1 MFFVCLIHGFFHLQI
16 TTTNNTHLSLEAV
29 VVARASFT
37 GLIPL
42 PTPVTTVTKLTSISP
57 THNINP
63 ERQSPINFEQPPN
76 HTGETV
82 CKSPQGDGGGSLGG
96 CGGSVANSFTQS
108 VSKSGSVVSSVAL
121 VPHQTSKPQV
131 IFLLFSTI
139 DDVVVVF
146 IANTSPLIGFHKVVQ
161 S

>member
-1 MFFVCLIHGFFHLQI
+1 MVFYFQI

-42 PTPVTTVTKLTSISP
+42 PTPVTTVTKLISISP
-57 THNINP
+57 THNNP

-82 CKSPQGDGGGSLGG
+82 CKSPQGDGGRSLGG
-96 CGGSVANSFTQS
+96 CGGSVTNSFSQS
-108 VSKSGSVVSSVAL
+108 GSKSGSVVSSVAL

-131 IFLLFSTI
+131 IS
-139 DDVVVVF
+139 F
-146 IANTSPLIGFHKVVQ
+146 IL
-161 S
+161 